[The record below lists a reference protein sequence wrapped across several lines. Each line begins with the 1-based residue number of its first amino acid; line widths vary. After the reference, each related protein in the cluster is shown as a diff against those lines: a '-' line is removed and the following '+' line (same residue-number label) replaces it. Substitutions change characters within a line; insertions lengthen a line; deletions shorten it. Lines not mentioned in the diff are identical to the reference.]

1 MKHKKI
7 SLALAPVHEAMYI
20 FDMMNN
26 EDFPFTDRKRTRPN
40 LVHPTVPGAVG
51 SHESPYR
58 DGRETVS
65 EAKLII
71 TDTIRNVMGDFADEH
86 RRKD

>member
-1 MKHKKI
+1 MR
-7 SLALAPVHEAMYI
+7 
-20 FDMMNN
+20 NN
-26 EDFPFTDRKRTRPN
+26 QDFPFSDRKRTRPN

-58 DGRETVS
+58 DGRDTVS

-71 TDTIRNVMGDFADEH
+71 NDTISNVMGDFGDEH
-86 RRKD
+86 KRKD